1 MRLIV
6 ALAVW
11 AAAVAGAVAL
21 SSAVASSVKSEQA
34 SDASSSS
41 FDAGAVKAA
50 DSNSLFHTAN
60 FGKVLGIARKHI
72 GSGAQLDSLVIYPGY
87 LSMTQVKGTREADV
101 YIAANGRFDLTAMGS
116 HVGDS
121 RVYSLAR
128 VPASAPATIAQRIAK
143 LAHTP
148 LSQLHYMIFE
158 PDPVT
163 HRTRWLIYTVEGNPI
178 TYFETGSAH
187 GRLFKLGSN
196 GLEPVRG

>member
-21 SSAVASSVKSEQA
+21 SSAVASSVKTEQA

-60 FGKVLGIARKHI
+60 FGKALGIARQHI

-101 YIAANGRFDLTAMGS
+101 YIAANGRFDLTVMGS

-128 VPASAPATIAQRIAK
+128 VPASAPATIARRIAK

-187 GRLFKLGSN
+187 GRLFKLGPN
-196 GLEPVRG
+196 GLGPVRG